1 MSCRGVVGIAL
12 GTYVA
17 AFGFLPRVA
26 ASSVVINEFSVEPI
40 NAQWVELYN
49 TGSAAVDISGWILD
63 DQGSEST
70 KYSIDTNTILP
81 PLTCVVFVSGN
92 FNFNKSS
99 SDKARLLN
107 GQTEEDAYS
116 YAKSPG
122 EGITF
127 ARIPDGNP
135 VWATA
140 SASPG
145 GLNSTGDPCLPPPT
159 PTQTPTPSATPK
171 PAATATSAPSSTPS
185 HTVAPSHTPTEAA
198 KHAVTRVPTKRIV
211 SDILGIYT
219 VASDASSVVSPAE
232 TLIGTDA
239 AESAGNMSTLVF
251 PLLLIGTGTGLLALA
266 VSLQKTDVWKTHITT
281 KKNPD
286 L

>member
-1 MSCRGVVGIAL
+1 MSCRSVVGIVL
-12 GTYVA
+12 GTFAA
-17 AFGFLPRVA
+17 AFWFLPRVA
-26 ASSVVINEFSVEPI
+26 ASSVVINEFSVEPV

-49 TGSAAVDISGWILD
+49 TGSAAVDISGWVLD
-63 DQGSEST
+63 DEGSEST
-70 KYSIDTNTILP
+70 KYSIGSNTFLP
-81 PLTCVVFVSGN
+81 PSACVVFVSGN

-127 ARIPDGNP
+127 VRMPDGNQ

-145 GLNSTGDPCLPPPT
+145 SLNSTGDPCLPPPT
-159 PTQTPTPSATPK
+159 PTQTPSPTATPK
-171 PAATATSAPSSTPS
+171 PAATATVSPSSTPS
-185 HTVAPSHTPTEAA
+185 HTAAPSHTPTSGMTRTA
-198 KHAVTRVPTKRIV
+198 TRVPTKRIV

-219 VASDASSVVSPAE
+219 VASDTSSVVSPAE

-239 AESAGNMSTLVF
+239 AESAGNMNTLVF